1 MQLGLAAPGDR
12 ERDAD
17 AEDDHV
23 AEGDAEKR
31 WIGQMQHN
39 CVEAIHDDG
48 NDEAKRDHDGCE
60 RDSEPAESAMDFYVV
75 SSNQR

>member
-1 MQLGLAAPGDR
+1 MQLGLATQGDG
-12 ERDAD
+12 ERHAD

-23 AEGDAEKR
+23 AEGDTEKR
-31 WIGQMQHN
+31 GIGQMQHN
-39 CVEAIHDDG
+39 GVEAVHDDG
-48 NDEAKRDHDGCE
+48 DDEAKRDHDGCE